1 MRRMLFVLGL
11 LCIASIVS
19 AQRTYYYEC
28 KKRVDSNG
36 VASKWNI
43 QTYFTFVNGN
53 IAYESDV
60 NGNKKF
66 SSISHIPVRDLN
78 TFSKVNDGNFY
89 YRGVSNGSYWF
100 CSKATGSQ
108 NIPEY
113 DPYIDFLGSKL
124 VYTTTWDEN
133 YYILVSTDYTTLNVI
148 EKSQFSSTYTYVFVR
163 STPTKPEDKVPEL
176 IH

>member
-1 MRRMLFVLGL
+1 MRRLLFVFGL
-11 LCIASIVS
+11 LCIATIMS

-66 SSISHIPVRDLN
+66 SSISHFCGLS
-78 TFSKVNDGNFY
+78 TNDGNFY

-100 CSKATGSQ
+100 CSKSTKSQ
-108 NIPEY
+108 MSTDY
-113 DPYIDFLGSKL
+113 DFYGFRNSRM
-124 VYTTTWDEN
+124 VNVSTWDED
-133 YYILVSTDYTTLNVI
+133 YYILVSKDYTTLNVI
-148 EKSQFSSTYTYVFVR
+148 EKSRFSGTYTYVFVR
-163 STPTKPEDKVPEL
+163 STPTKPEDKIPEL